1 MSTQEPTSGG
11 EPLPVPARRNVS
23 MSLRGGSAEPGFD
36 AVDAMDPANQS
47 LQEALR
53 FTYRLIQAAMVI
65 LAVMFIFSGLRTVKE
80 GEQGIRLLFG
90 KRDPELVQPG
100 PAFSAPY
107 PMGELVKV
115 STGVVTIDIAD
126 SFWPFLSPEDRV
138 RPITELNGSNS
149 LKPERDGSLITA
161 DGAIAH
167 TQWRVRYSCTDPGLY
182 SQNLL
187 PEAADS
193 LVKAAVQRGVVQAA
207 SETRV
212 DDLLKQSNDD
222 VSSLA
227 SRARDVAQ
235 RTLDAAQSGIT
246 IERLSLI
253 EKMPPLFLKDKF
265 AAVQT
270 AQQNSQ
276 KVQEREASQAQSTLS
291 VTAGSAA
298 PAIIDLINQYEV
310 AIEKK
315 DLPAQDRLLKE
326 IDSVLEGR
334 AEEPGRRATG
344 EVTKM
349 LSDATQYRS
358 SISNKRRSDL
368 SAFLAKQEQFASNPL
383 VTIHREWAEALRA
396 FQSSESVELMMMPI
410 GTRTLALLINRD
422 PDIAKRLE
430 TRRREKESEMS
441 LEERDRVRKEAA
453 FKVDEGLKQTPRQ
466 Q

>member
-1 MSTQEPTSGG
+1 VSTQEPINGG
-11 EPLPVPARRNVS
+11 EQVPVPVRRNVS
-23 MSLRGGSAEPGFD
+23 MSFRGAGAGSTIDPT
-36 AVDAMDPANQS
+36 DAMDPANQS
-47 LQEALR
+47 LQDALK
-53 FTYRLIQAAMVI
+53 FTYRLVQIAMVI
-65 LAVMFIFSGLRTVKE
+65 LAVMFILSGLRTVKE

-107 PMGELVKV
+107 PLGELVKV
-115 STGVVTIDIAD
+115 STGVVTIDIVD
-126 SFWPFLSPEDRV
+126 SFWPYLSESDRA
-138 RPITELNGSNS
+138 RPLAELNGSNS

-167 TQWRVRYSCTDPGLY
+167 TQWRVRYSCTDPGIF
-182 SQNLL
+182 SENLL
-187 PEAADS
+187 SDIEQN

-207 SETRV
+207 AETKV
-212 DDLLKQSNDD
+212 DDLLKQGNDD
-222 VSSLA
+222 ASSLA
-227 SRARDVAQ
+227 SRAREVAQ
-235 RTLDAAQSGIT
+235 RTLDTVQSGIT

-253 EKMPPLFLKDKF
+253 EKMPPLYLKDKF

-291 VTAGSAA
+291 VMAGSAS

-315 DLPAQDRLLKE
+315 DSAGQDRLLKE
-326 IDSVLEGR
+326 IDTILEGR
-334 AEEPGRRATG
+334 AEEPTRRATG
-344 EVTKM
+344 EVTRM

-383 VTIHREWAEALRA
+383 VTVHREWAEAIRA
-396 FQSSESVELMMMPI
+396 FQNGELVEVMMMPV
-410 GTRTLALLINRD
+410 GTRTLTMVINRD
-422 PDIAKRLE
+422 PEIAKRLE
-430 TRRREKESEMS
+430 TRIREREATATNEK
-441 LEERDRVRKEAA
+441 RVQQQKDAT
-453 FKVDEGLKQTPRQ
+453 FKVEEGLKSAPAQ